1 MNEPAKKHQVIRIGD
16 ILVEQGLI
24 SAEQLQFALNEQ
36 RRSGRRLG
44 RVLIDH
50 NYVTDEQ
57 IAGALAKQLN
67 LPFVNLKAF
76 NLKSTAARQLP
87 EIQARRFRALVLED
101 RGETVLVGMVD
112 PSDLFAYDELARLL
126 RRDMELAV
134 ITEDQFLQAVDLMYR
149 KTEEITDL
157 TKELEQEVGTVVDFG
172 LLAASPAL
180 EEAPVVKL
188 LQSIFED
195 AMQVRA
201 SDIHIE
207 PQEGQL
213 QVRFRIDG
221 VLHLQTRADIKIASA
236 MIVRL
241 KLMSGLDISEKRL
254 PQDGRF
260 NAKLRQQQVVDVRI
274 STLPTQYGESVVMRL
289 LSKKGS
295 ILDLDSIGMPAE
307 MLERYKRIVNQPNGI
322 ILVTG
327 PTGSGKTT
335 TLYATLAELNSPE
348 LKIITV
354 EDPVEY
360 RLAGINQ
367 VQVVEKIELTFSRVL
382 RSILRQDPDIILVG
396 EIRDSETAEI
406 ALRAAMTGHLML
418 STLHTNSAASTPV
431 RLLDIGIPTYM
442 LASSLLAILAQRLVR
457 KICDGCAEPYQPTP
471 LERAWLADE
480 LGEEQVARHTFSR
493 GRGCNHCNS
502 TGYRGRIPVYEMLE
516 VTPSAAEALHHFEP
530 LEFDRV
536 AREQMGRGTL
546 RGHST
551 DLVLAG
557 KTTIS
562 EAMRISSQLDE

>member
-241 KLMSGLDISEKRL
+241 KLM
-254 PQDGRF
+254 
-260 NAKLRQQQVVDVRI
+260 
-274 STLPTQYGESVVMRL
+274 
-289 LSKKGS
+289 
-295 ILDLDSIGMPAE
+295 
-307 MLERYKRIVNQPNGI
+307 
-322 ILVTG
+322 
-327 PTGSGKTT
+327 
-335 TLYATLAELNSPE
+335 
-348 LKIITV
+348 
-354 EDPVEY
+354 
-360 RLAGINQ
+360 
-367 VQVVEKIELTFSRVL
+367 
-382 RSILRQDPDIILVG
+382 
-396 EIRDSETAEI
+396 
-406 ALRAAMTGHLML
+406 
-418 STLHTNSAASTPV
+418 
-431 RLLDIGIPTYM
+431 
-442 LASSLLAILAQRLVR
+442 
-457 KICDGCAEPYQPTP
+457 
-471 LERAWLADE
+471 
-480 LGEEQVARHTFSR
+480 
-493 GRGCNHCNS
+493 
-502 TGYRGRIPVYEMLE
+502 
-516 VTPSAAEALHHFEP
+516 
-530 LEFDRV
+530 
-536 AREQMGRGTL
+536 
-546 RGHST
+546 
-551 DLVLAG
+551 
-557 KTTIS
+557 
-562 EAMRISSQLDE
+562 